1 MKRDSK
7 NPTVK
12 PELIDSIINILFTC
26 KQPYKMA
33 CYLSY
38 ECKLVRTSKYGSIDK
53 QYYNKGLYN
62 KLVIHFNDNQK
73 IFLFFSSKDR
83 QALIYY

>member
-26 KQPYKMA
+26 KQPYKTA
-33 CYLSY
+33 CQLPY
-38 ECKLVRTSKYGSIDK
+38 EYKLARTSQYGSIDK

-62 KLVIHFNDNQK
+62 KLVITFNEEQK
-73 IFLFFSSKDR
+73 IFLFYSQSDR